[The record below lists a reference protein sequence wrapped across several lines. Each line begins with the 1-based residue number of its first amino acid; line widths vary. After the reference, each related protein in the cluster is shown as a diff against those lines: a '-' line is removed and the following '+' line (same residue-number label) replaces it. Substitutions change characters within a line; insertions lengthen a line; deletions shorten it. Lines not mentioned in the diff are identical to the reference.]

1 MGARDQQRVARPAE
15 DSIRRP
21 PPDEARLAEQRAGDA
36 PMPQPERDEPRLVD
50 PGLGDLSF
58 RDWRAIAIR
67 GVKEF
72 LDDNGTMLAS
82 ALAYSTFFAIPSV
95 LLVVVGVFSLIA
107 GPGTITS
114 LMAHFSNVMPGA
126 ATNLL
131 GGSLRR
137 LNEHPSSGVVMTI
150 VGFVLAVWATTG
162 AMTTYMTALNLAY
175 ERKDGRSFVRKRI
188 VAVQLV
194 AVMSL
199 AFLLVAILLI
209 FGPPIERFVA
219 SHAGPVSGAIGWIW
233 WIATWPIL
241 LGGLLAAFATLLYL
255 GPDVAHPRWRF
266 ITPGSLFATVVWLAA
281 SGGFAVYTSAFGSY
295 NKTWGSLAAVI
306 IMLTWLWLA
315 AIALLLGAEINAEA
329 ERSRELREGR
339 PAERELLVPSRSG
352 SG

>member
-1 MGARDQQRVARPAE
+1 MGLRDQQRGARPAE
-15 DSIRRP
+15 DTRRP
-21 PPDEARLAEQRAGDA
+21 QPDDAPLEEQRLDDA
-36 PMPQPERDEPRLVD
+36 PMPQPEREEPRLVD

-58 RDWRAIAIR
+58 RDWRAVGVRA
-67 GVKEF
+67 VKEF

-95 LLVVVGVFSLIA
+95 LLVVVGVFSLLA
-107 GPGTITS
+107 GPDTITS
-114 LMAHFSNVMPGA
+114 LMAHFSQVMPSQ

-137 LNEHPSSGVVMTI
+137 LSQNPSTGIVMTI
-150 VGFVLAVWATTG
+150 VGFVLALWSTTG
-162 AMTTYMTALNLAY
+162 AMTSYMTALNLAY
-175 ERKDGRSFVRKRI
+175 ERKDGRSFVRKRL
-188 VAVQLV
+188 VALELV
-194 AVMSL
+194 AVIGI

-209 FGPPIERFVA
+209 FGPPIEQFVA
-219 SHAGPVSGAIGWIW
+219 SHAGPLSGAIGWIW

-241 LGGLLAAFATLLYL
+241 IAGLLAAFATLLYL

-266 ITPGSLFATVVWLAA
+266 ITPGSVFAAVVWLAA
-281 SGGFAVYTSAFGSY
+281 SGAFAFYTSAFGSY

-352 SG
+352 